1 MSIGHSNNQMY
12 NIIDTWVS
20 HPVEHFFVI
29 SAIVYALILVCTL
42 IGTYL
47 PAREVSRVDP
57 VDALR
62 DE

>member
-1 MSIGHSNNQMY
+1 MFVGRTGAAHAFQIQY
-12 NIIDTWVS
+12 
-20 HPVEHFFVI
+20 PVEHFFVI